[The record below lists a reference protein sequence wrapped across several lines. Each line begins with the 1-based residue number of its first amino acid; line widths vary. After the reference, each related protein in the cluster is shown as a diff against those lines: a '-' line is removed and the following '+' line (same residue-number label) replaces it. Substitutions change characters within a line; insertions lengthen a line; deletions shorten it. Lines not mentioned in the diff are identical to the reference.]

1 MYLCIQAASSVL
13 MSGRCSSKR
22 LWSRS
27 HDENTS
33 INSPTDHIELFVLQ
47 LAIQAFL
54 REIFLLY
61 SHKHLCL
68 AG

>member
-1 MYLCIQAASSVL
+1 
-13 MSGRCSSKR
+13 MSGRCFSKR

-33 INSPTDHIELFVLQ
+33 INSPTDNIELFVLQ